1 MVVKTQ
7 HQAAITSWRC
17 FARDGTISTE
27 APSGQLAD
35 LADDIAPL
43 PFENQRNALYR
54 ELSSLL
60 FTGLT
65 VTFLRQFCVG
75 LWLTLPLLLS
85 LALVITLLGQAVGKQ
100 EGWSR
105 FDSLY
110 WAFITAT
117 TVGYGDVRP
126 VKRKSKIVA
135 VVIAFLGLM
144 LTGIVIAV
152 EVQAATLALGNN
164 RG

>member
-1 MVVKTQ
+1 M
-7 HQAAITSWRC
+7 
-17 FARDGTISTE
+17 
-27 APSGQLAD
+27 
-35 LADDIAPL
+35 
-43 PFENQRNALYR
+43 
-54 ELSSLL
+54 L